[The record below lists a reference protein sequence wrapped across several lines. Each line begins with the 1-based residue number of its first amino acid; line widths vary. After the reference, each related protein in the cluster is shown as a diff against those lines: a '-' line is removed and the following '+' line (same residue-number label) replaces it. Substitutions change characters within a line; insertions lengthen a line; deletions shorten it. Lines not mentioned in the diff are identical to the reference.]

1 MSMKLMWEIRAFC
14 TVVEKRSFIH
24 AARMLGRSPSAVT
37 RAIQFLE
44 EAIGA
49 ELIQRTQKQFTL
61 TTAAET
67 YYASARQLL

>member
-44 EAIGA
+44 DAIGA
-49 ELIQRTQKQFTL
+49 ELILRTQK
-61 TTAAET
+61 
-67 YYASARQLL
+67 